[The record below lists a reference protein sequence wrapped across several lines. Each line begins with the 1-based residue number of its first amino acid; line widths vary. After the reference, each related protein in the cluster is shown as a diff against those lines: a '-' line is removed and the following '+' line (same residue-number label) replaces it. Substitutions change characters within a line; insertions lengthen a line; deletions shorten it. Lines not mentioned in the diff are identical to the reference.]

1 MDTDTPVEAAP
12 PPESVAPVTPPPVT
26 LPAPPKAAIV
36 IGPLIIGSAATP
48 IVALVMMLLGI
59 AVGYTGRPFVAARFA
74 TPTPTAVPAAAAARD
89 TASEAQTRAALMQ
102 SLIAQTRHFK
112 GNADAPVTILVF
124 ADFQCPYCG
133 NFQIDTEPQIEAK
146 YLQAGLVRI
155 GYQHFAF
162 LGDESQWA
170 AEASECA
177 DDQQAFW
184 PYHDKLYASQNGENQ
199 GAFSKDNLKKFA
211 ADLGL
216 DAAAFGQCLDSGKYS
231 TLVMNQT
238 SALQQLGVSSTPTFL
253 VNGQP
258 IVGAEPFDSFQ
269 QLIEQFLK

>member
-12 PPESVAPVTPPPVT
+12 PPEPVAPVTPPAQPR
-26 LPAPPKAAIV
+26 AAIV
-36 IGPLIIGSAATP
+36 IGPLIIASAATP
-48 IVALVMMLLGI
+48 IIALVMMLLGI

-74 TPTPTAVPAAAAARD
+74 TPTPTAAPAAAARD
-89 TASEAQTRAALMQ
+89 TASEAQSRAALMQ
-102 SLIAQTRHFK
+102 SLVAQTRHFK

-133 NFQIDTEPQIEAK
+133 RFQMDTEPQIEAK

-184 PYHDKLYASQNGENQ
+184 PYHDKLFAGQNGENR

-231 TLVMNQT
+231 TLVTNQT

-258 IVGAEPFDSFQ
+258 IVGAEPFASFQ

>member
-1 MDTDTPVEAAP
+1 MDTATPVEAAP
-12 PPESVAPVTPPPVT
+12 PPEPVAPVTPP
-26 LPAPPKAAIV
+26 APPRAALV
-36 IGPLIIGSAATP
+36 IGPLIIASAATP

-74 TPTPTAVPAAAAARD
+74 TPTPTAAPAAAAAARD
-89 TASEAQTRAALMQ
+89 TASEAQSRAALMQ
-102 SLIAQTRHFK
+102 SLVAQTRHFK

-133 NFQIDTEPQIEAK
+133 RFQMDTEPQIEAK

-155 GYQHFAF
+155 GYQ
-162 LGDESQWA
+162 A

-199 GAFSKDNLKKFA
+199 GAFSKNNLKKFA

-231 TLVMNQT
+231 TLVTNQT

-258 IVGAEPFDSFQ
+258 IVGAEPFASFQ